1 MNTLK
6 ANAVHMKFS
15 MEQKGVS
22 EFSLGTSESEADE
35 RYLLIHASQIEFR
48 HEYWSDSA
56 CAHQIT
62 LEIPLFMRRDLCWF
76 QASKQDPE
84 GNGTQMQTPRLE

>member
-15 MEQKGVS
+15 MDQKGVS

-35 RYLLIHASQIEFR
+35 RYLSFQSRELTLTSILPNSSKFTIKGCFMFFKIPRISHA
-48 HEYWSDSA
+48 
-56 CAHQIT
+56 
-62 LEIPLFMRRDLCWF
+62 
-76 QASKQDPE
+76 
-84 GNGTQMQTPRLE
+84 